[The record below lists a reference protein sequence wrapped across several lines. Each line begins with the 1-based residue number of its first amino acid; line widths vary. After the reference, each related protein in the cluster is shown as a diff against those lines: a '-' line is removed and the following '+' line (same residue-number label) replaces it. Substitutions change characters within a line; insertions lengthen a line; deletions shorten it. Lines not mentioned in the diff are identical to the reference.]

1 MTIQEAITQVD
12 TGLNNTYTQKEKI
25 GWLSLLDQRV
35 KLQIID
41 THEGAE
47 NVIFNGYD
55 ESTDKGT
62 KLLVPAPFD
71 EIYLRWLESQ
81 IHYRNQ
87 EEDRCNNATD
97 AFNVLWA
104 EFRNY
109 YNRQHMPLGT
119 KLRF

>member
-1 MTIQEAITQVD
+1 MKLLEAINQVD
-12 TGLNNTYTQKEKI
+12 RNLGNTYTQKEKI
-25 GWLSLLDQRV
+25 EWISQLDRRV
-35 KLQIID
+35 KLLIID
-41 THEGAE
+41 THEGTE
-47 NVIFNGYD
+47 NVTFNGYD
-55 ESTDKGT
+55 ENTDQDT
-62 KLLVPAPFD
+62 MLLVPAPFD

-97 AFNVLWA
+97 AFNALWA

-119 KLRF
+119 RLQF